1 MILQDPCSDL
11 RRNFGVLLVVVF
23 NEKSEMGYT
32 ASLFSRM
39 KDKQFMEVL
48 VVSNYLVSLCCYVT
62 ALVPPYILIRGSD
75 IFARFEVKGYVTGF
89 GNPDWE
95 RTHEAAGKTAVVV
108 TALLKNGA
116 KCVGKTVMDELA
128 FG

>member
-1 MILQDPCSDL
+1 M
-11 RRNFGVLLVVVF
+11 
-23 NEKSEMGYT
+23 
-32 ASLFSRM
+32 
-39 KDKQFMEVL
+39 
-48 VVSNYLVSLCCYVT
+48 VSNYLVSLCCYVT